1 VMARLFF
8 LLSGE
13 HPTLPAAEI
22 AGACEALGR
31 RIEVLETFD
40 QVVVAETD
48 ADPLALAGRLS
59 MTWEIGL
66 HLFTSPASKGDILE
80 ALFSS
85 DFLEIFHPSRTFAVT
100 AKRIKRSAPHL
111 QTPELEKWISSRIAE
126 EVRFRADLRRPEF
139 ELLLVL
145 TGESCVGGVKLAG
158 VDRKQFTRRRP
169 SRRPAFHPSTLTPV
183 VARCMVNLAR
193 TPPGGVLLDPF
204 CGVGGILIEAGLVGA
219 FPVGVDIK
227 PEMVEGARRNL
238 ETFGVRDFRLEVGDA
253 RSLRGV
259 EADAI
264 ATDLPYG
271 RQATTAGSE
280 PERLYREAIPAMAQT
295 LKPGR
300 YLCLAASMDVR
311 EIGRDAGLESV
322 EYHEQR
328 VHRSMVRRIHV
339 FRKVA

>member
-1 VMARLFF
+1 MMARLFF

-13 HPTLPAAEI
+13 HPTLPAAEV
-22 AGACEALGR
+22 AGACEALGHS
-31 RIEVLETFD
+31 IEVLETFD
-40 QVVVAETD
+40 QVIVAETA

-59 MTWEIGL
+59 MTWKIGL
-66 HLFTSPASKGDILE
+66 HLFTSPASKREILD
-80 ALFSS
+80 AIFSS

-100 AKRIKRSAPHL
+100 VKRVKGSAPNL
-111 QTPELEKWISSRIAE
+111 QTPELERWISSRIAE
-126 EVRFRADLRRPEF
+126 EVRFRADLHSPEF

-145 TGESCVGGVKLAG
+145 TGDSCVGGVRLAE
-158 VDRKQFTRRRP
+158 VDRRQFTRRKP
-169 SRRPAFHPSTLTPV
+169 SRRPAFHPSTLTPIM
-183 VARCMVNLAR
+183 ARCMVNLAR

-238 ETFGVRDFRLEVGDA
+238 EAFGVRGFRLEVGDA

-264 ATDLPYG
+264 ATDPPYG
-271 RQATTAGSE
+271 RQATTAGSD
-280 PERLYREAIPAMAQT
+280 PESLYREAMPAMASA

-300 YLCLAASMDVR
+300 YLCLAAPMDVR
-311 EIGRDAGLESV
+311 EIGRETGLEPI

-328 VHRSMVRRIHV
+328 VHRSMVRRIQV